1 MTAVAPPVAG
11 PAEIPHAARHNR
23 RRTPSARADGRGPSL
38 LLAELALVAATVAAL
53 VPYTQVFTGG
63 DLFPTLVVAALAS
76 HLLAAILRRRRA
88 PFWLLVPA
96 LAIGFVL
103 VGTWTTFADTTSAL
117 LPTPETA
124 RALVDALSASL
135 ERAEQDAVPVPADP
149 GFVVVTFAATW
160 LSAAVADR
168 AAFRWWL
175 VLQALVPAA
184 ALFTVGAVLS
194 PQEATGRATIG
205 ATFLVAALLFV
216 LFQRPLV
223 AAHRLRWT
231 WSAGGARAGRRRQ
244 LATGVALLA
253 LVGAVASLSVPPL
266 PGGDAEGIYDW
277 RPGGG
282 APPRSTVSPLIDIRS
297 RLVDQSDAVLFTVVA
312 SQPAYWR
319 TTGLDV
325 FDGSIWKSN
334 GNFGGA
340 DGQLDLP
347 EAEAIGSTRIEQR
360 FELDNPGQIWLPAAF
375 RPVAVDAGDTG
386 VRFDE
391 ESGTLIVDSD
401 RETSDGLDYSVVS
414 APPDLDPAVLEAA
427 AGPPPPAV
435 AERYVELPDDF
446 STAVVDLARAV
457 TAGAATPY
465 QQALA
470 LQSFFLDGSFRY
482 SLDVADSHS
491 SAAIEDFLER
501 RTGYCE
507 QFAGTYA
514 AMARAVGLPSR
525 VAVGYM
531 AGDVDPADAQRYLVR
546 GEDAHAWPE
555 VWLTGVGW
563 IPMEPTPSDPDD
575 TPTATTTTTTT
586 PSTNSS
592 TPPAG
597 AAGSST
603 TTSINSPELGPGSAE
618 PADDVLE
625 PVTRALGDAGPPLLG
640 FVLLA
645 AGVLVLGLLGGWRI
659 RQLRRRG
666 DPEDRVQAT
675 WALLIEDLRAA
686 GLRVEVSDTPM
697 DVARRARAL
706 DLVDPQVLDE
716 LAASVTAA
724 RWAPGGVADDE
735 DAQSSADHVA
745 DLGELV
751 EEAVDGR
758 LDARRRWARRLDVR
772 LLWWHPEGDA

>member
-1 MTAVAPPVAG
+1 MAG
-11 PAEIPHAARHNR
+11 PTQSPPATHRSQG
-23 RRTPSARADGRGPSL
+23 RTRSARADDRGPSL

-88 PFWLLVPA
+88 PFWLLVPT

-103 VGTWTTFADTTSAL
+103 VGTWTTFPETTSAL
-117 LPTPETA
+117 LPTPDTV

-216 LFQRPLV
+216 LCQRPLV

-244 LATGVALLA
+244 LATGVVLLA
-253 LVGAVASLSVPPL
+253 LVGAVAALSVPPL
-266 PGGDAEGIYDW
+266 PGGDAEGLYDW
-277 RPGGG
+277 RPGDD
-282 APPRSTVSPLIDIRS
+282 ADPRTTNSPLIDIRS
-297 RLVDQSDAVLFTVVA
+297 RLVDQSDSILFTVEA

-319 TTGLDV
+319 TAALDV
-325 FDGSIWKSN
+325 FDGSIWRSN
-334 GNFGGA
+334 GGFGGA
-340 DGQLDLP
+340 DGELDLP
-347 EAEAIGSTRIEQR
+347 DDEQVGSTRIQQR
-360 FELDNPGQIWLPAAF
+360 FELDAPGQIWLPAAF
-375 RPVAVDAGDTG
+375 RPVEVDAGDVG
-386 VRFDE
+386 IRFDE
-391 ESGTLIVDSD
+391 ESGALIVDSE
-401 RETSDGLDYSVVS
+401 RETADGLRYSVTS
-414 APPDLDPAVLEAA
+414 APPDLDPAVLDAA
-427 AGPPPPAV
+427 TDPPPPAI
-435 AERYVELPDDF
+435 AERYLRLPGDDPPDEVPL
-446 STAVVDLARAV
+446 SDATVSLAREV

-470 LQSFFLDGSFRY
+470 LQSFFVDGSFRY
-482 SLDVADSHS
+482 SLDVVDSHS
-491 SAAIEDFLER
+491 SAAIDDFLER

-531 AGDVDPADAQRYLVR
+531 AGDVDPADPQRYLVR

-563 IPMEPTPSDPDD
+563 IPMEPTPSDPADA
-575 TPTATTTTTTT
+575 TSNATSTTVPPPATTTPDGSSGSTVPTTT
-586 PSTNSS
+586 PGSVPEEAASS
-592 TPPAG
+592 P
-597 AAGSST
+597 
-603 TTSINSPELGPGSAE
+603 AE
-618 PADDVLE
+618 PA
-625 PVTRALGDAGPPLLG
+625 GG
-640 FVLLA
+640 LA
-645 AGVLVLGLLGGWRI
+645 AGPIVLLVLLPLAAGTLAALAVAVVVLGD
-659 RQLRRRG
+659 RRRRHLRTQG
-666 DPEDRVQAT
+666 PPARRVQAT
-675 WALLIEDLRAA
+675 WGLVLDDLEAA
-686 GLRVEVSDTPM
+686 GLRTAAVDTPSE
-697 DVARRARAL
+697 VAAGARVLA
-706 DLVDPQVLDE
+706 LVDPADTVG
-716 LAASVTAA
+716 LADAVTAA
-724 RWAPGGVADDE
+724 RWAPEGVSEHGAADAAAAGTRLE
-735 DAQSSADHVA
+735 R
-745 DLGELV
+745 
-751 EEAVDGR
+751 AVDAR
-758 LDARRRWARRLDVR
+758 LPAHRRWTRRLDPR
-772 LLWWHPEGDA
+772 RMWRRPGGDA